1 MMTMIQSVRS
11 ACLSVMLLA
20 AVMPGMLISSHA
32 LAESMNRVN
41 NESVIIDSKMTSKEA
56 FAGLSTACPEKIR
69 RRQKLI
75 EVKYYSSD
83 KKIHQGQLVIDAD
96 LENDVKTVFSL
107 AFKQRFPIHSVIPIA
122 AKQFGWND
130 NLSMAAD
137 NTSAF
142 NYRFSVGTTH
152 LSKHAYGRAIDI
164 NPFQNP
170 YIKGN
175 TVLPKGAKYD
185 PTAAGVLT
193 KNHPIVRAF
202 ARLGWTWGGNWT
214 SLKDYQHFEK
224 PLQE

>member
-1 MMTMIQSVRS
+1 MIQSVRS
-11 ACLSVMLLA
+11 LCLSVMLLA
-20 AVMPGMLISSHA
+20 AVILGMLVSSHA
-32 LAESMNRVN
+32 VAESINGVN
-41 NESVIIDSKMTSKEA
+41 SEAVIIDSKMTSKEA
-56 FAGLSTACPEKIR
+56 FAGLSTDCPEKIR

-75 EVKYYSSD
+75 EVKYYSFD
-83 KKIHQGQLVIDAD
+83 KKIHQGQLVIDAE
-96 LENDVKTVFSL
+96 LENDIKTVFNL
-107 AFKQRFPIHSVIPIA
+107 AFKQRFPLQSVIPIA
-122 AKQFGWND
+122 AKQFGWDD
-130 NLSMAAD
+130 NLSMAAN

-185 PTAAGVLT
+185 STAAGVLT

-202 ARLGWTWGGNWT
+202 VRLGWTWGGSWI
-214 SLKDYQHFEK
+214 SLKDYQHFQK
-224 PLQE
+224 PLKE

>member
-1 MMTMIQSVRS
+1 MIQSVRS
-11 ACLSVMLLA
+11 LCLSIMLLA
-20 AVMPGMLISSHA
+20 AVIQGMLVSSHA
-32 LAESMNRVN
+32 LAESRNRVN
-41 NESVIIDSKMTSKEA
+41 SEAVIIDSKMTSKEA
-56 FAGLSTACPEKIR
+56 FAGLSKDCPEKIR

-75 EVKYYSSD
+75 EVKYYSFD
-83 KKIHQGQLVIDAD
+83 KKIHQGQLVIDAE
-96 LENDVKTVFSL
+96 LENDIKTVFNL
-107 AFKQRFPIHSVIPIA
+107 AFKQRFPLQSVIPIA
-122 AKQFGWND
+122 AKQFGWDD

-185 PTAAGVLT
+185 PTSAGALT

-202 ARLGWTWGGNWT
+202 VRLGWTWGGSWI
-214 SLKDYQHFEK
+214 SLKDYQHFQK
-224 PLQE
+224 PLKE